1 MKISFWA
8 TGATRPTSIEATVR
22 TDPPAI
28 LIGSRELSFYEW
40 RTLRYGV
47 ITATQ
52 DEWNTIAAVLDEWRR
67 GS

>member
-28 LIGSRELSFYEW
+28 LIGSRELKPVREG
-40 RTLRYGV
+40 TP
-47 ITATQ
+47 
-52 DEWNTIAAVLDEWRR
+52 
-67 GS
+67 